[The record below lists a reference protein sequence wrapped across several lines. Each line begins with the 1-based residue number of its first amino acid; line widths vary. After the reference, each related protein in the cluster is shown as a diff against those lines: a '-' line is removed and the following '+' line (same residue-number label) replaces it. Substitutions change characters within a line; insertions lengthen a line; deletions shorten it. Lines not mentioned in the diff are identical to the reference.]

1 MVTKKEA
8 RCHVPPWHLFL
19 IKLGSTMN
27 CLLYKKVETSGMPLN
42 ILFQWNN
49 FEPSMIFMNNLNSIF
64 PWSFYKGQIHV
75 TFDESGINIF
85 VEKIVMEEKKLKTI
99 GNWVN
104 QREVMEF
111 FNYKS
116 TQMNKFMK
124 DFSNI
129 LKISKIGRR
138 TFIDIHSIIRVLELH
153 RESSCR

>member
-1 MVTKKEA
+1 
-8 RCHVPPWHLFL
+8 
-19 IKLGSTMN
+19 
-27 CLLYKKVETSGMPLN
+27 MPL
-42 ILFQWNN
+42 
-49 FEPSMIFMNNLNSIF
+49 
-64 PWSFYKGQIHV
+64 SFYKGQIHV
-75 TFDESGINIF
+75 TFDEFGINIF
-85 VEKIVMEEKKLKTI
+85 VEKISMEEKKLKTI

-104 QREVMEF
+104 QKEVMEF

-138 TFIDIHSIIRVLELH
+138 TFIDIHSLIKVLELH